1 MSTKLSALEA
11 ASKYLSPNDKAE
23 YLKIKQTMEASGASR
38 AKIEERLHNF
48 IWEIIE
54 SDDDDYE
61 DDENI
66 TSKISI
72 SKKRP

>member
-1 MSTKLSALEA
+1 MTFMSTKLSALEA
-11 ASKYLSPNDKAE
+11 ASKYLSPDDKAE
-23 YLKIKQTMEASGASR
+23 YLKIKRTMEASGASR
-38 AKIEERLHNF
+38 SKIEERLHNF

-66 TSKISI
+66 DDDK
-72 SKKRP
+72 

>member
-11 ASKYLSPNDKAE
+11 ASKYLSPDDKVE
-23 YLKIKQTMEASGASR
+23 YLKIKRTMEASGASR
-38 AKIEERLHNF
+38 SKIEQCLHDF

-54 SDDDDYE
+54 ADDDEYE

-66 TSKISI
+66 DDEE
-72 SKKRP
+72 

>member
-11 ASKYLSPNDKAE
+11 ASKYLSPDDKAE
-23 YLKIKQTMEASGASR
+23 YLKIKRTMEAAGAPRS
-38 AKIEERLHNF
+38 KIEERLHNF

-66 TSKISI
+66 EE
-72 SKKRP
+72 